1 MRHTHLAQSR
11 FLNSYGTSAR
21 HAQKKKG
28 STRCHGA
35 EGCHVKRPGALPCPA
50 LPCPPRAALGLPSG
64 RRPRRRPLPG
74 RCWLMLPVE
83 PRNAGVG
90 VALRCTAWR
99 GVERQL
105 MAPAAWRY
113 ARSIISVRT
122 YCVATTMRLSLAG
135 LPAAWPRDVVVG
147 GSFVELPRLTVQAHR
162 TVRVQVVMAP
172 GTEARAGGGG
182 LSGPA

>member
-1 MRHTHLAQSR
+1 TKWWVVGWALCVSTACAPSSASHGGDVRHTHLAQSR

-83 PRNAGVG
+83 PRNAG
-90 VALRCTAWR
+90 
-99 GVERQL
+99 
-105 MAPAAWRY
+105 
-113 ARSIISVRT
+113 
-122 YCVATTMRLSLAG
+122 
-135 LPAAWPRDVVVG
+135 
-147 GSFVELPRLTVQAHR
+147 
-162 TVRVQVVMAP
+162 
-172 GTEARAGGGG
+172 
-182 LSGPA
+182 